1 MVTSTEDLR
10 GLVDRARDAV
20 AGLDPQ
26 TDSDLRPIAFE
37 RILEALLRDT
47 ASAPSTSA
55 PSNGGNGRPAAST
68 QLIDDTFATEEQR
81 IDAVASYLRI
91 RPEQASDLFDL
102 TSEVPRLQ
110 VNAAALEAQK
120 RPALRQIVLL
130 VAAARDALGIE
141 TGTADVSS
149 AADDLDKFDR
159 NNFINTIGAMPEVA
173 LRGKSGAHNRQVRL
187 RLIGTEAARE
197 LASSLVG

>member
-47 ASAPSTSA
+47 ASAPS
-55 PSNGGNGRPAAST
+55 NGGNGRPATST

-91 RPEQASDLFDL
+91 RPEQAGDLFDL
-102 TSEVPRLQ
+102 TSEQPRLQ
-110 VNAAALEAQK
+110 VNQTALEAQK

-141 TGTADVSS
+141 TGTADVRS
-149 AADDLDKFDR
+149 AADDLGKFDK
-159 NNFINTIGAMPEVA
+159 NNFISTISTMPEVA
-173 LRGKSGAHNRQVRL
+173 LRGKRGEHNRLIRL

>member
-1 MVTSTEDLR
+1 MVTSTDDLK

-26 TDSDLRPIAFE
+26 TDSDLRPIAFA

-47 ASAPSTSA
+47 AST
-55 PSNGGNGRPAAST
+55 PSNAGNGRPATSA

-81 IDAVASYLRI
+81 IDAVASYLRL
-91 RPEQASDLFDL
+91 RPEQAGDLFDL
-102 TSEVPRLQ
+102 TSEKPHLQ
-110 VNAAALEAQK
+110 VNPAALEAQK

-141 TGTADVSS
+141 TGTGDVRS
-149 AADDLDKFDR
+149 AADGLGKFDK
-159 NNFINTIGAMPEVA
+159 NNFINTISAMPEVA
-173 LRGKSGAHNRQVRL
+173 LRGKRGEHNRQIRL

-197 LASSLVG
+197 LASSLVE

>member
-10 GLVDRARDAV
+10 SLVDRARDAV

-26 TDSDLRPIAFE
+26 TDSDLRPIAFA

-47 ASAPSTSA
+47 TSA
-55 PSNGGNGRPAAST
+55 PSNGGNGQPAAST

-81 IDAVASYLRI
+81 IDAVASYLRV

-102 TSEVPRLQ
+102 SSKEPRLQ
-110 VNAAALEAQK
+110 VNQTALEAQK

-141 TGTADVSS
+141 TGTADVRS
-149 AADDLDKFDR
+149 AADDLGKFDR
-159 NNFINTIGAMPEVA
+159 NNFMNTIGAMPEVA
-173 LRGKSGAHNRQVRL
+173 LRGKRGEHNRQIRL

>member
-26 TDSDLRPIAFE
+26 TDSDLRPIAFA

-47 ASAPSTSA
+47 TSA
-55 PSNGGNGRPAAST
+55 PSNGGNGQPAAST
-68 QLIDDTFATEEQR
+68 QLLDDTFATEEQR

-102 TSEVPRLQ
+102 TSEEPRLQ
-110 VNAAALEAQK
+110 VNPAALEAHK
-120 RPALRQIVLL
+120 GPAVRQIVLL

-173 LRGKSGAHNRQVRL
+173 LRGKRGEHNRQIRL

>member
-47 ASAPSTSA
+47 ASAPS
-55 PSNGGNGRPAAST
+55 NGGNGRPATST

-91 RPEQASDLFDL
+91 RPEQAGDLFEL
-102 TSEVPRLQ
+102 TSEEPRLQ
-110 VNAAALEAQK
+110 VNQTALEAQK

-141 TGTADVSS
+141 TGTADVRS
-149 AADDLDKFDR
+149 AADDLGKFDR
-159 NNFINTIGAMPEVA
+159 NNFINTISTMPEVA
-173 LRGKSGAHNRQVRL
+173 LRGKRGEHNRQIRL

-197 LASSLVG
+197 LASSLVE

>member
-1 MVTSTEDLR
+1 MVTSTDDLK
-10 GLVDRARDAV
+10 GLVARARDAV

-26 TDSDLRPIAFE
+26 TDSDLRPIAFA

-47 ASAPSTSA
+47 ASAPSD
-55 PSNGGNGRPAAST
+55 GGNGRPVTST

-91 RPEQASDLFDL
+91 RPEQAADLFDL
-102 TSEVPRLQ
+102 TSEAPRLQ
-110 VNAAALEAQK
+110 VNQSALEAQK

-141 TGTADVSS
+141 TGTADVRS
-149 AADDLDKFDR
+149 AADDLGKFDR
-159 NNFINTIGAMPEVA
+159 NNFINTVSTMPEVA
-173 LRGKSGAHNRQVRL
+173 LRGKRGEHNRQIRL